1 MPGNGKHGF
10 PGGFLSQPQFQDLSV
25 YGTAIRLMRAGKGEP
40 LLVLRGPDASE
51 GWREYTETLA
61 QNFDVIAPEHPGFGN
76 VEKPQWLD
84 SMRDLASFYLD
95 LIDTLDL
102 KSVHVAG
109 FDFGGWCA
117 AEMAIRNPG
126 TMASLTVAGAPGLSL
141 PEAGGLDPFLRS
153 EEDRFTD
160 NFQDPAKA
168 EAERTLQ
175 LTPET
180 EDTRIANQML
190 IAQLAW
196 NPRWHDPD
204 LRKWLHR
211 IRIPALIVWGAQD
224 KVTPPAHGEE
234 WQKLIPGARLET
246 IAECGH
252 VPQLEKPAELAA
264 LIAGFAGQQRNAA

>member
-1 MPGNGKHGF
+1 M
-10 PGGFLSQPQFQDLSV
+10 SQPQFQDFSV
-25 YGTAIRLMRAGKGEP
+25 NGTAIRLMRAGKGEP

-51 GWREYTETLA
+51 GWREYMETLA

-160 NFQDPAKA
+160 NFLDPAKA

-211 IRIPALIVWGAQD
+211 IRVPALIVWGAQD

-246 IAECGH
+246 IADCGH